1 MMGNTCI
8 IGKFA
13 GPAIPLFLLTRYP
26 RAYSKIIIFF
36 SDPIHK
42 RFSAHE
48 EFLDRRDKVVSAR
61 TYFYDDEAKC
71 DDNMNIFLQ
80 CVDAVSGMLGTK
92 SRL

>member
-1 MMGNTCI
+1 MLIQGQQHI
-8 IGKFA
+8 
-13 GPAIPLFLLTRYP
+13 
-26 RAYSKIIIFF
+26 F

-80 CVDAVSGMLGTK
+80 CVDAVSGLDKGRDMTYLGP
-92 SRL
+92 